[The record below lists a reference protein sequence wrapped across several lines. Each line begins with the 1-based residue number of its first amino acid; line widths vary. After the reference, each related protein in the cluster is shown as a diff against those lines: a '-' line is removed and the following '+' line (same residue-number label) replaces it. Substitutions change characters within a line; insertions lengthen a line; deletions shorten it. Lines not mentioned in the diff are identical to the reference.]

1 MMNVHNHTSLN
12 AKTLFVLEVGEEPP
26 AKLSGREELA
36 KIGQQIWFDA
46 GILDSFDVAGCLSR
60 HFDLLVLCAA
70 IELADRRWG
79 RSRAWSRDF
88 NLRIPVI
95 DLERWQKPVV
105 EHTLR
110 RVLKFLTGD
119 NWQFTFVRAK
129 NSSPIGARQI
139 PLDFDKTKK
148 FAIAYSDGLDSR
160 AVTGLSGGEEEA
172 LCIRVAGTRQRRQK
186 GDSPFERIPFDTR
199 DYRKNESSFRSRGF
213 KFAAIT
219 AMAAQLYQVSRIV
232 VPESGQ
238 GALGP
243 AILPLHNIYA
253 DYRNHPV
260 FFRRMEQFLPAR
272 LDWNVKFEQP
282 RLWHTKGQTLRDF
295 LQLPGKTHLHLTQTH
310 SCWQTRRIVNDGYRK
325 QCGLCAACLL
335 RRQSLHA
342 AGIKEEAGVYI
353 VSDLRE
359 ASIGVALTAV
369 PDKADRDIMIE
380 YGSVGARHLQ
390 HLADMAGLPD
400 KFLHTHASQIA
411 AATGATCDETT
422 RRLRVML
429 SVHAEEW
436 RAFLSELGGSSFL
449 NDWMDGGRN
458 G

>member
-1 MMNVHNHTSLN
+1 MMKVHNHTSLT
-12 AKTLFVLEVGEEPP
+12 AKTVIVLESGEKPP
-26 AKLSGREELA
+26 ARLYGREELA
-36 KIGQQIWFDA
+36 EIGQQIRFDA
-46 GILDSFDVAGCLSR
+46 EILDSFDVAGCLSR
-60 HFDLLVLCAA
+60 HFDLLVVCAA
-70 IELADRRWG
+70 IELADRRWR
-79 RSRAWSRDF
+79 RSRAWARDL

-95 DLERWQKPVV
+95 DLERWQKPAV
-105 EHTLR
+105 EHGLR
-110 RVLKFLTGD
+110 RALGFLTGD

-129 NSSPIGARQI
+129 NGSPIGARQI
-139 PLDFDKTKK
+139 PLGFDKTKK

-160 AVTGLSGGEEEA
+160 AVTGLSGGKDEA

-186 GDSPFERIPFDTR
+186 GDSPFERIPFNTR
-199 DYRKNESSFRSRGF
+199 DYRQNESSFRSRGF

-253 DYRNHPV
+253 DYRNHPA
-260 FFRRMEQFLPAR
+260 FFRRMEQFLHA
-272 LDWNVKFEQP
+272 LLNWNVKFEQP
-282 RLWHTKGQTLRDF
+282 RLWYTKGQTLRDF
-295 LQLPGKTHLHLTQTH
+295 LHLPGKTNLHLTRTH
-310 SCWQTRRIVNDGYRK
+310 SCWQTRRIVNDGYRR

-335 RRQSLHA
+335 RRQSLRA
-342 AGIKEEAGVYI
+342 AEIKEEAGVYI
-353 VSDLRE
+353 VSELRE
-359 ASIGVALTAV
+359 ASIGAALTALA
-369 PDKADRDIMIE
+369 DKADRDIMIE

-390 HLADMAGLPD
+390 HLADLAGRPD
-400 KFLHTHASQIA
+400 TLLHTHASQIA
-411 AATGATCDETT
+411 TATGETCDETT

-436 RAFLSELGGSSFL
+436 RAFRSELGGSSFL

>member
-1 MMNVHNHTSLN
+1 MNVHNHSSPTT
-12 AKTLFVLEVGEEPP
+12 KTLVVLESGERPP
-26 AKLSGREELA
+26 ARLHGREELA
-36 KIGQQIWFDA
+36 EIGQQIRFDA

-60 HFDLLVLCAA
+60 HFDLLVVCAA

-79 RSRAWSRDF
+79 RPRAWSRNF

-95 DLERWQKPVV
+95 DLERWQKPAVA
-105 EHTLR
+105 HGLR
-110 RVLKFLTGD
+110 RALGFLTGD

-129 NSSPIGARQI
+129 NGSPIGMRQI
-139 PLDFDKTKK
+139 PLGFDKTKK

-160 AVTGLSGGEEEA
+160 AVTSLSGGEDEA
-172 LCIRVAGTRQRRQK
+172 LCIRVAGTHQRRQK

-199 DYRKNESSFRSRGF
+199 DYRQNESSFRSRSF

-253 DYRNHPV
+253 DYRNHPA
-260 FFRRMEQFLPAR
+260 FFRRMEQFLHAL
-272 LDWNVKFEQP
+272 LDWSVKFEQP
-282 RLWHTKGQTLRDF
+282 RLWYTKGQTLRDF
-295 LQLPGKTHLHLTQTH
+295 RLLPGKTNLDLTQTH
-310 SCWQTRRIVNDGYRK
+310 SCWQTRRIVNDGYRR

-342 AGIKEEAGVYI
+342 AGIKEDSGTYV
-353 VSDLRE
+353 VRDLNE
-359 ASIGVALTAV
+359 ASIAAALTTAV
-369 PDKADRDIMIE
+369 ADKADRDIMIA
-380 YGSVGARHLQ
+380 YGSAGARHLQ
-390 HLADMAGLPD
+390 HLADLADQPD
-400 KFLHTHASQIA
+400 KTLHTHASQIA
-411 AATGATCDETT
+411 IATGETCDETT
-422 RRLRVML
+422 RRLSVML

-436 RAFLSELGGSSFL
+436 RAFRSDLGGNSFL
-449 NDWMDGGRN
+449 NSWMDGGRN